1 MTGLA
6 FDLKS
11 AEAWAHGTYTAD
23 IRVWT
28 FLAATLC
35 RRGVGGGGGRGAVAG
50 VLLPNSEMPCFFVII
65 IITLADEDSLVAR
78 FRANL
83 VIDGGHPFD
92 EDTWT
97 GLRCGGIDVTVS
109 HPVCPSLCLSEFL
122 SV

>member
-28 FLAATLC
+28 FLPGCHTLSK
-35 RRGVGGGGGRGAVAG
+35 GGRGGAVAG

-97 GLRCGGIDVTVS
+97 GLRCGGIDFTVS